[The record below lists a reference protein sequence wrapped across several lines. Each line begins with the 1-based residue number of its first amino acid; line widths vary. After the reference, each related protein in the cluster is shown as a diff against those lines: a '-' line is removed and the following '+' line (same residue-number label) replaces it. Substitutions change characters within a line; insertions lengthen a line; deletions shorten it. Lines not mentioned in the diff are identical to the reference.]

1 MNEMQLVIFGLMVL
15 GASFVFFYLTD
26 MVPAKIENT
35 EMSIIIL
42 LGIGLLI
49 LIVDKRQSRNI
60 DELIKAQ
67 HKLTSEIHKMIKEE
81 LKMINDSHKDNERR

>member
-26 MVPAKIENT
+26 MVPAQIENT
-35 EMSIIIL
+35 EMSIIIS
-42 LGIGLLI
+42 LGVGSLI